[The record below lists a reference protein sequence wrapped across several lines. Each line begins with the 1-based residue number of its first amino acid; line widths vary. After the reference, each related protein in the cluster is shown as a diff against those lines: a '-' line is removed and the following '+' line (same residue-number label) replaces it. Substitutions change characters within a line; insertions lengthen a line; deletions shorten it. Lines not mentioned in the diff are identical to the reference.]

1 MNNQLSNELTQKLN
15 LETNL
20 SVRQLQS
27 LNFLVAPL
35 LELQHN
41 ITTELENNPL
51 LEAEIPAEEL
61 VGDIVNQSAS
71 EATRPEELHQE
82 DENDFSELIS
92 AIEETTPEIRNND
105 SDDNTELAEQ
115 NEYRFNSITEELSLQ
130 DFLLEQLNFS
140 DEPEN
145 IRKIGEYIIGSIDDC
160 GRLITPDGDIIMAM
174 QCTQTEYLKA
184 LDLVQSFDPPGIGGR
199 SLAETLRLEVL
210 RNDPDNQKLLDI
222 INLYL
227 EDIASN
233 RLPQVAKAMDISLD
247 ELNDCIVELKHLDPC
262 PGKKFQNNA
271 QFYIVPE
278 FTVIRQG
285 DELIIEGNDSYL
297 PQLHISKKY
306 LSILED
312 PATDA
317 ETKSYLKQK
326 LISANNL
333 FHNIEAR
340 QSTLRKITE
349 VLIQRQREFFFHGVN
364 ALKPLTMQQVAA
376 EVNLHETTISRA
388 VVNKY
393 LRTEFGIFEYRFF
406 FTSGIAN
413 ADGDELSSRAVKEK
427 IKTLIADENPCKPLS
442 DDKIAAILQEDGMK
456 IARRTVAK
464 YREALNIPPTN
475 LRRKHQ

>member
-1 MNNQLSNELTQKLN
+1 
-15 LETNL
+15 
-20 SVRQLQS
+20 
-27 LNFLVAPL
+27 
-35 LELQHN
+35 
-41 ITTELENNPL
+41 
-51 LEAEIPAEEL
+51 
-61 VGDIVNQSAS
+61 
-71 EATRPEELHQE
+71 
-82 DENDFSELIS
+82 
-92 AIEETTPEIRNND
+92 
-105 SDDNTELAEQ
+105 
-115 NEYRFNSITEELSLQ
+115 
-130 DFLLEQLNFS
+130 
-140 DEPEN
+140 
-145 IRKIGEYIIGSIDDC
+145 
-160 GRLITPDGDIIMAM
+160 MAM

-364 ALKPLTMQQVAA
+364 GL
-376 EVNLHETTISRA
+376 
-388 VVNKY
+388 
-393 LRTEFGIFEYRFF
+393 
-406 FTSGIAN
+406 
-413 ADGDELSSRAVKEK
+413 
-427 IKTLIADENPCKPLS
+427 
-442 DDKIAAILQEDGMK
+442 
-456 IARRTVAK
+456 
-464 YREALNIPPTN
+464 
-475 LRRKHQ
+475 